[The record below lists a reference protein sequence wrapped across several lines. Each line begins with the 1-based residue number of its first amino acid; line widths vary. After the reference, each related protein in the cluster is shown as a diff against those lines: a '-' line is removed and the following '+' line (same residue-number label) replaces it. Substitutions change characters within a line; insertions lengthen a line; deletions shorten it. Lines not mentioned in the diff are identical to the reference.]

1 VKLAEALIIRV
12 DLQKQ
17 IISLKDRLMKNSKV
31 QDGEQPAENPE
42 ELLKEL
48 DECIVKLED
57 LIKRINRTNSITLID
72 DKNSISDII
81 AEKDCLAQRIKVLK
95 ELSNSATISFNRYSR
110 NEIKVY
116 STIDVTNLQKDIN
129 KLSKKYRELDTKL
142 QQTNW
147 TINLV

>member
-1 VKLAEALIIRV
+1 
-12 DLQKQ
+12 
-17 IISLKDRLMKNSKV
+17 
-31 QDGEQPAENPE
+31 
-42 ELLKEL
+42 
-48 DECIVKLED
+48 
-57 LIKRINRTNSITLID
+57 LID

>member
-1 VKLAEALIIRV
+1 MKLAEALIIRV